1 MTKNNYSHIKTFR
14 DFKSERMKLF
24 YEIRIS
30 EKKLEIKKL
39 ELKEYINPIRFFS
52 SVFQEIAK
60 PLFDFIQSTIKHFIR
75 RNKKQKQDVDIDK
88 NPEKSSQKKDD

>member
-14 DFKSERMKLF
+14 DFRSGRMKLF
-24 YEIRIS
+24 YEVRIS

-39 ELKEYINPIRFFS
+39 ELKEYINPIRFVS

-60 PLFDFIQSTIKHFIR
+60 PMFDFIQTTIKRFIS
-75 RNKKQKQDVDIDK
+75 RNKEQKQDVDIDK
-88 NPEKSSQKKDD
+88 NSEKSSPKKDD